1 MALSV
6 KDAVNIWV
14 ERARGFK
21 IREIGAKHEID
32 PRRIYE
38 IFEGKV
44 HPESLSLAKAELA
57 KSSPLLAQKLRVHK
71 PSLKVI
77 KKAADDNRQ
86 GRLL

>member
-6 KDAVNIWV
+6 KDAVDIWV

-38 IFEGKV
+38 VFEGKV
-44 HPESLSLAKAELA
+44 HPESLTLAKAELA
-57 KSSPLLAQKLRVHK
+57 KTFPLLAKKLQVHK

-77 KKAADDNRQ
+77 KKAADDDRQ
-86 GRLL
+86 GKLL